1 MRRLDKETF
10 AMLKERNLME
20 TYNYISREPAG
31 KLVKLW
37 EKTKKTDNAAVDGL
51 RDLMLTRA
59 IKSAIGRERAQK
71 RKSPMTSITKP

>member
-10 AMLKERNLME
+10 EMLKEQNLME

-37 EKTKKTDNAAVDGL
+37 EKTKETDNAAVDGL
-51 RDLMLTRA
+51 CNLMLTRA
-59 IKSAIGRERAQK
+59 IKTAIGKEKAKK